1 MSILKILHVFTD
13 DKFFDHISSVFDKIE
28 GVNNLYV
35 FFSKKKNYKF
45 KYSQSYHKIQ
55 FVYDKKK
62 YLSLFKDPSIG
73 VVFYHSLPPSFY
85 EYVLNTD
92 ENKINIWWAWG
103 YDIYSTGIVDIKL
116 YLPLTIDVKDKVD
129 RLQFGKLKFYKS
141 KIRCFIKDKFGFDL
155 KVHKYRKVLPKIN
168 YVIPILP
175 IEYELISQ
183 NRFFCGELLMERASF
198 RDFDDSMIPETYPL
212 SNGNILL
219 GNSASFEN
227 NHLDIMKIFKTI
239 DVMDRKIIMPLSYGN
254 KLLAKILKS
263 ESDSKYLVLESFL
276 PPPEYNEMLK
286 SCSYAVFGSLR
297 QHAIGNINLCLRY
310 GIKVFLYKD
319 GITYKQLIKDG
330 YHVFTIDFHLN
341 EHELS
346 KPLLKEQIIHNQ
358 NIYKSIIQRNGLS
371 ALDRAIK
378 NIKPFSN
385 QI

>member
-1 MSILKILHVFTD
+1 MSDLKILHVFPD
-13 DKFFDHISSVFDKIE
+13 DKFFDEISSLFDEID
-28 GVNNLYV
+28 GVINLYV
-35 FFSKKKNYKF
+35 FYTKNPNYKF
-45 KYSQSYHKIQ
+45 KYTKSYSKIR
-55 FVYDKKK
+55 FESDIKN
-62 YLSLFKDPSIG
+62 YLSLFKDPNID
-73 VVFYHSLPPSFY
+73 VIFYHSLSPTY
-85 EYVLNTD
+85 YKYVKYTD
-92 ENKINIWWAWG
+92 EKKINIWWAWG

-129 RLQFGKLKFYKS
+129 RLQFEKLKFYKS
-141 KIRCFIKDKFGFDL
+141 KIRYFIKDKFGFDL

-276 PPPEYNEMLK
+276 PPPEYNEMIK

-319 GITYKQLIKDG
+319 GITYKQLTKDG

-358 NIYKSIIQRNGLS
+358 NIYKSIMQRNGLS